1 MPSSTSNFKRILRLP
16 HLFFRQP
23 TEAESVHG
31 GPPLEFERPIPQ
43 IPWRG
48 ITVIVVL
55 VVIAAAIAWEFYCR
69 SIGYGP
75 TLNNTEDLWALARQ
89 RVQPESVV
97 IIGDSRGWY
106 DLDLDELQKGLGK
119 RPVQLAGPGS
129 CPYPVLADLT
139 NDETFHGTIIC
150 SFTPLLFMAPPGSPP
165 MERAEKNVRRAR
177 TQTPAQRVS
186 QYLAMP
192 LEEHIA
198 FLKQSDLTL
207 EELLKRLP
215 IPNRPTALIPPPP
228 PPYFQTID
236 RERRARMIEECARP
250 GSELQRRIQQGW
262 IPLFTPPPPPTYVPK
277 EVFMAQMMKG
287 IEQRFQDVAAA
298 AQKLRARGGKIIFV
312 RLPVSGELK
321 VLEDRT
327 TPRSQIW
334 DRVMKDTAA
343 PGIYFEDFPE
353 LAGFN
358 CPEWSHL
365 SAGDSVE
372 FSKRL
377 VPHLRAAPGL

>member
-16 HLFFRQP
+16 RLFFRTP

-55 VVIAAAIAWEFYCR
+55 VVIAAACAWEFYCR
-69 SIGYGP
+69 AIGYGP

-97 IIGDSRGWY
+97 IIGDSRGWF

-139 NDETFHGTIIC
+139 NDEVFHGVIIC
-150 SFTPLLFMAPPGSPP
+150 SFTPRLFMAPPGSPP

-277 EVFMAQMMKG
+277 EVFMAQMMKA

-377 VPHLRAAPGL
+377 VPHLRAALGL